1 MNEVLSKK
9 LLDDFP
15 VLFRHRSESSMQRG
29 FECGDGWFD
38 LVYQLSRDIEV
49 AARESGNKPDDP
61 SWPMCRQVKEKFG
74 SLRFVVFAVEGRP
87 ELSERISELKL
98 HALNR
103 SLHVCPE
110 CGQDVAEV
118 CEGCAAILCQAHEL
132 KR

>member
-1 MNEVLSKK
+1 
-9 LLDDFP
+9 
-15 VLFRHRSESSMQRG
+15 MQRG